1 MNHRFKAGALVALLV
16 VALLAIC
23 FGSMTVNAQVLYGSI
38 TGTVSDRTGA
48 VIPGGTVT
56 ITDQGTK
63 AVRSATVNGQG
74 TYLFLDVLQ
83 GVYTVS
89 VPAKGNFGG
98 SAVKNVSVVVN
109 SQVRVD
115 IVLQPAS
122 VSTQITVTEAA
133 PLLQTETA
141 DVNSEIT
148 DSQLGQLPLTSSQG
162 RSFQALYTILPG
174 TTNVKEQNSTASNPS
189 RAMSVQFN
197 GMNFDNNTTRID
209 GAVNY
214 YGWLTYL
221 IAYIPPAESI
231 ATINVDTNS
240 FNAEQGQAGAA
251 AISITTK
258 SGGHDF
264 HGTAWEYY
272 QDGGINARPYTATQ
286 ASLISSINPTG
297 SNPKNVFNQFGFNI
311 GGPVYIPKILTG
323 KKKLF
328 FFDNFERTTRK
339 QLISGLLSIPDLRM
353 TTGDFSEVGPTGAG
367 TQFLLYDPQPL
378 GTGPILPPGSRPT
391 FASEYAS
398 LSGTLGTGFN
408 GIPTTRQNGAAK
420 IMMANMS
427 AAATA
432 LGTPTTAQLN
442 NKLANDYNGTGSYSY
457 LRKTND
463 AKITYIPNDNTQI
476 FGKYSIEP
484 FLVTDPQTLGA
495 AGGGTFDGGQPG
507 AGAGRIQNVG
517 LGASHVFSPK
527 VVMDFDFG
535 YTRQVSGA
543 QSMIDIADGD
553 YGTNVLQ
560 IPGTN
565 GPGPNYMGQPMFAF
579 GPISSSG
586 GSTLLSSI
594 GNANGANPFL
604 FRDNQFTGD
613 VNLSWIR
620 GKHTAKFG
628 FTYYHFDLNH
638 FQPTSG
644 SYVNHASGGF
654 AFQGGMT
661 VGGGSSPTMYSYNTL
676 ADFLLGMPNM
686 YGVGPAVA
694 KAEAM
699 FNPNTLR
706 WSEMGAYAQ
715 DQWVVTPKLTV
726 NYGIRYE
733 IYPAPYRDHTGL
745 NVLDPNLPQT
755 ANVIMGGVNGEPETG
770 GLSEG
775 YGNWAPRA
783 GVAYRL
789 NEKTVIRSGYGISTD
804 PESFRVFRDA
814 FPMTYAANYTS
825 GVADSI
831 ALDSSLNPMYL
842 NNVWPTGVTSPCPGT
857 CTYGIPAVS
866 FPNISSGIVSLPVS
880 LGTTTS
886 VRDIHRGYIESWNLF
901 VQRELPWK
909 FVANVGYVGAH
920 AVRQFVQSGYLNA
933 GPLPSAST
941 PCMSNGHYNPSLGLG
956 SGKCSTFNIN
966 QTINQRWC
974 TGTTCYNTGGIGVV
988 MPLFGAEYNSLQS
1001 QLTYNGG
1008 SSKQLGVVYTYS
1020 HAIDFTD
1027 NGIGTGSGGLS
1038 FNYPAYY
1045 RMNRATA
1052 GFDMTNNLSI
1062 WGVYHLPLGHGYAW
1076 ANKGIAEQILGGWQ
1090 LNGQFSHISG
1100 TPFSVSASSNGV
1112 NAVGNPAYAQLIAPY
1127 HQLGGHERT
1136 PGSTGVTGGRAWFDP
1151 TSFANPTEPSTCAT
1165 GDSGC
1170 STPNGTATT
1179 PAANPIFANTHRNEF
1194 RGPGVSYVNMSI
1206 FKGFHVY
1213 RTSEFQIRFEAFNLA
1228 NHALL
1233 YSNPNA
1239 TVAGGT
1245 FGYITSFGPSY
1256 SPTMGARSLQFSG
1269 RFQF

>member
-1 MNHRFKAGALVALLV
+1 
-16 VALLAIC
+16 
-23 FGSMTVNAQVLYGSI
+23 MTVNAQVLYGSI
-38 TGTVSDRTGA
+38 TGTVSDTAGA
-48 VIPGGTVT
+48 VIPGVAVT

-63 AVRSATVNGQG
+63 AVRSTTANGQG
-74 TYLFLDVLQ
+74 TYLFIDVLP

-98 SAVKNVSVVVN
+98 STVKNTPVEIN
-109 SQVRVD
+109 RQVRVD
-115 IVLQPAS
+115 ITLKPAS
-122 VSTQITVTEAA
+122 VSTQITVTEA
-133 PLLQTETA
+133 PPILQTETA
-141 DVNSEIT
+141 DVNHEINST
-148 DSQLGQLPLTSSQG
+148 QLGQLPLTGSQG
-162 RSFQALYTILPG
+162 RNFQALYTIIPG

-189 RAMSVQFN
+189 RAMSVQVN
-197 GMNFDNNTTRID
+197 GMNFDTNTTRID
-209 GAVNY
+209 GAMNY

-221 IAYIPPAESI
+221 IAYIPPADSI

-240 FNAEQGQAGAA
+240 FNAEQGQAGGA

-264 HGTAWEYY
+264 HGSAWEYY
-272 QDGGINARPYTATQ
+272 QDGGINARAYTATQ

-297 SNPKNVFNQFGFNI
+297 AVPKNVFNEFGFNI
-311 GGPVYIPKILTG
+311 GGPVYLPKILTG

-339 QLISGLLSIPDLRM
+339 QLISGLLSIPDSKM
-353 TTGDFSEVGPTGAG
+353 ITGDFSEVGPTGAG

-378 GTGPILPPGSRPT
+378 GVGPILPVGSRPT
-391 FASEYAS
+391 FASEYAT

-427 AAATA
+427 NAATA

-442 NKLANDYNGTGSYSY
+442 AQLANDYNGTASFSY

-463 AKITYIPNDNTQI
+463 AKITYIPNDSTQI

-543 QSMIDIADGD
+543 QSMVDIADGE
-553 YGTNVLQ
+553 YGLNTLK

-565 GPGPNYMGQPMFAF
+565 SADGNPNYEGQPMFAF

-613 VNLSWIR
+613 VNLSWVK

-654 AFQGGMT
+654 GFQGGMT
-661 VGGGSSPTMYSYNTL
+661 AGGSSSPTLNAYNTL

-694 KAEAM
+694 KAQALY
-699 FNPNTLR
+699 NPNTLR
-706 WSEMGAYAQ
+706 WTEMGAYAQ

-726 NYGIRYE
+726 NYGVRYE

-755 ANVIMGGVNGEPETG
+755 GNVIMGGVNGEPQSG

-775 YGNWAPRA
+775 YGNFAPRLGA
-783 GVAYRL
+783 AYRL
-789 NEKTVIRSGYGISTD
+789 TEKTVVRSGYGISTD
-804 PESFRVFRDA
+804 PESYRVFRDA
-814 FPMTYAANYTS
+814 FPMTYNANYTS

-831 ALDSSLNPMYL
+831 ALDPTNGNAPMLL
-842 NNVWPTGVTSPCPGT
+842 NNTSPCPGST
-857 CTYGIPAVS
+857 CTYGIPTVT

-880 LGTTTS
+880 LSTTTS

-901 VQRELPWK
+901 VQRELWWK
-909 FVANVGYVGAH
+909 FVGNVGYVGAH
-920 AVRQFVQSGYLNA
+920 AVRQFVQSGYLNSS
-933 GPLPSAST
+933 PLPTAST

-956 SGKCSTFNIN
+956 NGKCNFNIN
-966 QTINQRWC
+966 QIINQQWC
-974 TGTTCYNTGGIGVV
+974 TGTACYNTGGIATVL
-988 MPLFGAEYNSLQS
+988 PLFGAEYNALQS

-1008 SSKQLGVVYTYS
+1008 TSKQLGVVYTYS

-1045 RMNRATA
+1045 NMNRATA
-1052 GFDMTNNLSI
+1052 GFDMTHNLSI
-1062 WGVYHLPLGHGYAW
+1062 WGMYNLPFGHGHAW
-1076 ANKGIAEQILGGWQ
+1076 ANKGIADEILGGWQ

-1100 TPFSVSASSNGV
+1100 TPFSVSASSNTV
-1112 NAVGNPAYAQLIAPY
+1112 NAQSSPAYAQLIAPY
-1127 HQLGGHERT
+1127 HQLGGHART
-1136 PGSTGVTGGRAWFDP
+1136 AGSPLNGKLQWFDP

-1170 STPNGTATT
+1170 STPNGTAAA
-1179 PAANPIFANTHRNEF
+1179 PAANPVFANTNRNEF
-1194 RGPGVSYVNMSI
+1194 RGPGVSYLNMSL
-1206 FKGFHVY
+1206 FKGFKVY
-1213 RTSEFQIRFEAFNLA
+1213 RTSEFQIRFEAFNVA

-1233 YSNPNA
+1233 YNNPSGT
-1239 TVAGGT
+1239 TVGGST
-1245 FGYITSFGPSY
+1245 FGYITSFGPAY
-1256 SPTMGARSLQFSG
+1256 SPTMGARSLQFGG
-1269 RFQF
+1269 RFNF